1 MDHYAND
8 DTQVKLTFLGLSAFS
23 VIMTVLIMLS
33 IMSARACS

>member
-23 VIMTVLIMLS
+23 VIMTALIMLS
-33 IMSARACS
+33 IMSTRACS